1 MGCGNPYDYILVD
14 VATGDALMVCVPC
27 FIKQAADMVTA
38 FIDPNN
44 PMVAHA
50 MTLSAANGSAQAPG
64 PKGKPRGKNAPA
76 DSDDPGLFEAYDSVI
91 TADELPEAFR

>member
-38 FIDPNN
+38 FLNPYDPE
-44 PMVAHA
+44 VTGKIAFERIA
-50 MTLSAANGSAQAPG
+50 SGDIAPG
-64 PKGKPRGKNAPA
+64 PRGKPRGKNAPA